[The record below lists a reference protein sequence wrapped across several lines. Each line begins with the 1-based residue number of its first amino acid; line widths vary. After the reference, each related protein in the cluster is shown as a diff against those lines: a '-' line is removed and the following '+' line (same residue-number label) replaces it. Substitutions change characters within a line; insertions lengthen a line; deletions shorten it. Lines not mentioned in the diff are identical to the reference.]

1 MNTTSPKPRGAGKYL
16 ITTAIDYT
24 NDVIHLGHAYQK
36 ILADVLARYH
46 RLNGDKVFFLTG
58 TDEHGQNI
66 EKAAAKNNKSPKEWC
81 DEISKKDR
89 EQLDALN
96 ISYDRFI
103 RTTDRDHEEVSLEF
117 YKKVLENGDIYE
129 ANYNGFYCESCE
141 AYKTLSEL
149 KDGRCEFHPS
159 LELKKII
166 EKNYF
171 FRWSKYA
178 NFLKDYINNHPY
190 FIVPESRKNEMLSFL
205 DRGLEDIPVT
215 RQNIAW
221 GFPAPNDPRQT
232 IYVWFDALINYYT
245 AGKKV
250 GFWDGETIIIHVLG
264 KDNTRWHTLLWPAML
279 KSAGLRLPDTTIN
292 HSFLTLEGKKISKTL
307 GNIIRP
313 TQLTQKYGADAVRY
327 YLLRFGPL
335 FDDADISIK
344 RLEEVYNSD
353 LANNVGNLVSRVA
366 KLCEKAELKVPEDKI
381 ERKFHKA
388 VTTALKDFRVDLALA
403 NLFEAKV
410 RKTNE
415 YIDKNQPWK
424 LSRRSEEVGISMPDA
439 SVGIPYRSVGTEASG
454 EGEKLNKVLTKLVD
468 DIREIAFNLEPFI
481 PESAL
486 KIKEQ
491 FKGPKIKALSPL
503 FPRI

>member
-1 MNTTSPKPRGAGKYL
+1 MNKASVKNGQKDKYL

-46 RLNGDKVFFLTG
+46 RLSGDSVYFVTG

-66 EKAAAKNNKSPKEWC
+66 EKAAAKNNKTPKAWC
-81 DEISKKDR
+81 DEISKRDR

-103 RTTDRDHEEVSLEF
+103 RTTDPDHEETSLYF

-149 KDGRCEFHPS
+149 KDGHCEFHPT
-159 LELKKII
+159 LELKRII

-178 NFLKDYINNHPY
+178 GFLKEHINSHPG
-190 FIVPESRKNEMLSFL
+190 FIIPETRKNEMLSFL
-205 DRGLEDIPVT
+205 EQGLEDIPVT
-215 RQNIAW
+215 RQNISW

-245 AGKKV
+245 AGKRV
-250 GFWDGETIIIHVLG
+250 GFWDDPVKIIHVLG

-279 KSAGLRLPDTTIN
+279 ESAGLRLPNTTIN
-292 HSFLTLEGKKISKTL
+292 HSFLSLEGRKISKTL

-313 TQLTQKYGADAVRY
+313 TELTQKYGADAVRY

-335 FDDADISIK
+335 FDDADVSIK

-366 KLCEKAELKVPEDKI
+366 KLAEVAELKVPQDEA
-381 ERKFHKA
+381 ERKFHKSL
-388 VTTALKDFRVDLALA
+388 TTALKDFRVDLALTGF
-403 NLFEAKV
+403 FETKIK
-410 RKTNE
+410 KTNE
-415 YIDKNQPWK
+415 YIDKNKPWK
-424 LSRRSEEVGISMPDA
+424 LSRRPDG
-439 SVGIPYRSVGTEASG
+439 VGIPTEASG
-454 EGEKLNKVLTKLVD
+454 DGEKLNKILTKLVED
-468 DIREIAFNLEPFI
+468 VREIAFNLEPFI
-481 PESAL
+481 PQSAQ
-486 KIKEQ
+486 KIREQ
-491 FKGPKIKALSPL
+491 FKGPKIKSGSPL
-503 FPRI
+503 FPRIS

>member
-1 MNTTSPKPRGAGKYL
+1 MNAAKEPAAKTGKYL

-46 RLNGDKVFFLTG
+46 RLSGSKVYFLTG

-66 EKAAAKNNKSPKEWC
+66 EKAAARAGKSPQAWC

-89 EQLDALN
+89 EQLESLDV
-96 ISYDRFI
+96 SFDRFI
-103 RTTDRDHEEVSLEF
+103 RTTDADHEEVSLAF

-129 ANYNGFYCESCE
+129 GSYNGYYCESCE

-149 KDGRCEFHPS
+149 VNGHCEFHPNA
-159 LELKKII
+159 ELKTIV

-178 NFLKDYINNHPY
+178 EFLKTYITDHPG
-190 FIVPESRKNEMLSFL
+190 FIFPEARKNEMLAFL
-205 DRGLEDIPVT
+205 GRELEDIPVT
-215 RQNIAW
+215 RQNITW

-245 AGKKV
+245 AGNRV
-250 GFWDGETIIIHVLG
+250 GFWDGETTIIHILG

-279 KSAGLRLPDTTIN
+279 KSAGLRLPNITLN
-292 HSFLTLEGKKISKTL
+292 HGFLTLEGRKISKTL
-307 GNIIRP
+307 GNVIRP
-313 TQLTQKYGADAVRY
+313 SELVEKYGTDGVRY
-327 YLLRFGPL
+327 YLLRYGPL

-353 LANNVGNLVSRVA
+353 LANNLGNLVSRVA
-366 KLCEKAELKVPEDKI
+366 KLCEKSEFKFDGEEK
-381 ERKFHKA
+381 EKNFHKSVA
-388 VTTALKDFRVDLALA
+388 SALKEFRVDLALS
-403 NLFEAKV
+403 NFFEEKV
-410 RKTNE
+410 KRANE
-415 YIDKNQPWK
+415 YIDKNRPWE
-424 LSRRSEEVGISMPDA
+424 L
-439 SVGIPYRSVGTEASG
+439 
-454 EGEKLNKVLTKLVD
+454 EGEKLNKVLAKLVA

-481 PESAL
+481 PRSAQ

-491 FKGPKIKALSPL
+491 FKGPKIRAGASL
-503 FPRI
+503 FPRL

>member
-1 MNTTSPKPRGAGKYL
+1 MGNKPVKSKTRGKYL

-46 RLNGDKVFFLTG
+46 RLNDDEVFFLTG

-66 EKAAAKNNKSPKEWC
+66 ERSAAKNNKTPKEWC

-103 RTTDRDHEEVSLEF
+103 RTTDTDHEETSINF
-117 YKKVLENGDIYE
+117 YRRVLENGDIYE
-129 ANYNGFYCESCE
+129 SGYNGFYCESCE

-149 KDGRCEFHPS
+149 IGGRCEFHPT
-159 LELKKII
+159 LEPKRIV

-171 FRWSKYA
+171 FRWSKYRD
-178 NFLKDYINNHPY
+178 FLREYINTNRG
-190 FIVPESRKNEMLSFL
+190 FIVPETRKNEMLAFL
-205 DRGLEDIPVT
+205 EGGLEDIPIT
-215 RQNIAW
+215 RQNISW

-245 AGKKV
+245 AGRRV
-250 GFWDGETIIIHVLG
+250 GFWDEKTEITHVLG

-279 KSAGLRLPDTTIN
+279 KSANLRLPNTVIN
-292 HSFLTLEGKKISKTL
+292 HSFLTLEGRKISKTL

-313 TQLTQKYGADAVRY
+313 TELTQKYGSDAVRY
-327 YLLRFGPL
+327 YLIRFGPL

-353 LANNVGNLVSRVA
+353 LANNIGNLVSRVA
-366 KLCEKAELKVPEDKI
+366 KLCETSGFNFEKETRSL
-381 ERKFHKA
+381 KFHKSISE
-388 VTTALKDFRVDLALA
+388 VFKNYRVDLALQ
-403 NLFEAKV
+403 NYFETKI
-410 RKTNE
+410 KESNE
-415 YIDKNQPWK
+415 YIDKNKPWK
-424 LSRRSEEVGISMPDA
+424 L
-439 SVGIPYRSVGTEASG
+439 
-454 EGEKLNKVLTKLVD
+454 EGEKLNKVLTKLVAE
-468 DIREIAFNLEPFI
+468 IREIAFNIEPFI
-481 PESAL
+481 PQSAL

-491 FKGPKIKALSPL
+491 FKGPKINSEKPL
-503 FPRI
+503 FPRLS

>member
-1 MNTTSPKPRGAGKYL
+1 MSNISAKAKIPGKYL

-46 RLNGDKVFFLTG
+46 RLNSDKVYLLTG

-103 RTTDRDHEEVSLEF
+103 RTTDVDHEETSLAF

-129 ANYNGFYCESCE
+129 GGYNGFYCESCE

-149 KDGRCEFHPS
+149 KDGRCEFHPT
-159 LELKKII
+159 LELKRIV

-178 NFLKDYINNHPY
+178 DFLKKYINTHPE
-190 FIVPESRKNEMLSFL
+190 FIIPEARKNEMLAFL

-221 GFPAPNDPRQT
+221 GFPAPNDSHQT

-245 AGKKV
+245 AGKKT
-250 GFWDGETIIIHVLG
+250 GFWDEETNIIHVLG
-264 KDNTRWHTLLWPAML
+264 KDNTRWHALLWPAML
-279 KSAGLRLPDTTIN
+279 QSAGLRLPDTTLN
-292 HSFLTLEGKKISKTL
+292 HGFLTLEGRKISKTL

-313 TQLTQKYGADAVRY
+313 TELTQKYGADAVRY

-353 LANNVGNLVSRVA
+353 LANNLGNLVSRVA
-366 KLCEKAELKVPEDKI
+366 KLCETSGFAFEKEIQPI
-381 ERKFHKA
+381 KFHKS
-388 VTTALKDFRVDLALA
+388 VSDSLKEFRVDLALQ
-403 NLFEAKV
+403 NFFETKIK
-410 RKTNE
+410 KTNE
-415 YIDKNQPWK
+415 YIDKNKPWK
-424 LSRRSEEVGISMPDA
+424 LQ
-439 SVGIPYRSVGTEASG
+439 
-454 EGEKLNKVLTKLVD
+454 GEKLNTVITKLVRE
-468 DIREIAFNLEPFI
+468 IREISFNLEPFI

-491 FKGPKIKALSPL
+491 FKGPKIKAGSPL
-503 FPRI
+503 FPRL